1 MSIDIAPRQR
11 GFMLVLFAVWAV
23 GLAACGTS
31 VTPGAATP
39 PGGAVKISST
49 AADELEKNVRNQ
61 IIAPGSGAFVLTI
74 TNEQVTSF
82 ATLHNTSIPLEKPQI
97 WFADG
102 RAYVRGTFTAL
113 CLWHPDI
120 LVVAA
125 PRLVG
130 RKLDANIIQIYVG
143 SLGVP
148 PDWLPTISQSVR
160 DSIEDAN
167 LNLAFDRLDMRD
179 GSIVIRGSKRAN

>member
-1 MSIDIAPRQR
+1 MFIANPRR
-11 GFMLVLFAVWAV
+11 RTGLALALLALWAV
-23 GLAACGTS
+23 ELVACGTP
-31 VTPGAATP
+31 VTPGAPTP
-39 PGGAVKISST
+39 PGGAIKVSNT

-61 IIAPGSGAFVLTI
+61 ILAPSRREFALTI
-74 TNEQVTSF
+74 TSEQLTSY

-97 WFADG
+97 WFAGG

-113 CLWHPDI
+113 CLWRPDI

-125 PRLVG
+125 PRLAG
-130 RKLDANIIQIYVG
+130 RRLDANIIQIYVG

-148 PDWLPTISQSVR
+148 PDWLPTISQSIR

-167 LNLAFDRLDMRD
+167 LDLDFDRLDVSD
-179 GSIVIRGSKRAN
+179 GSLVILGSKRAN